1 MSATKADRNV
11 GTGWMPTRADIAW
24 TLLMT
29 AVITAL
35 VTRHFLLGLSRFPPL
50 SLGPLQLT
58 PFGPLMMLNI
68 FFGFYLVRRWCLRFE
83 LDWRVLSAGL
93 GWIVLGGY
101 YISHWVSIALYF
113 PDLLTDVA
121 ALLNP
126 RGLISSFGGMYGG
139 GLLAVLY
146 LRRVG
151 LPVWRHMD
159 ALVYGFVGGYVF
171 GRAGCFAIHD
181 HPGRVTDFF
190 LGVEMNGIVRHDL
203 GFYEMWL
210 MLGLL
215 ILLTLLASNG
225 RPPDALPTAVALS
238 IYAPVRFAFD
248 ALRVADPIYAGLTP
262 GQWFCIPTLALALA
276 AWWQVAQRSR
286 AASGE

>member
-1 MSATKADRNV
+1 MRASEADKKVSA
-11 GTGWMPTRADIAW
+11 GWVPTRTDAAW
-24 TLLMT
+24 TLLLA
-29 AVITAL
+29 AVITVL
-35 VTRHFLLGLSRFPPL
+35 VTRNFLLGHSRFPPL

-68 FFGFYLVRRWCLRFE
+68 FFGLYLVRRWCLRFAM
-83 LDWRVLSAGL
+83 DWALFAAGL

-113 PDLLTDVA
+113 PERLTEIGT
-121 ALLNP
+121 LLNP

-146 LRRVG
+146 LRRVN

-181 HPGRVTDFF
+181 HPGRVTDFL

-215 ILLTLLASNG
+215 ILLTLLARNG

-248 ALRVADPIYAGLTP
+248 ALRGADPLYAGLTP
-262 GQWFCIPTLALALA
+262 GQWFCIPTLIVALV
-276 AWWQVAQRSR
+276 AWWRVAQPSR
-286 AASGE
+286 R